1 MTAIPVEHVQ
11 DSHALIA
18 EGRVDLYTLVPSG
31 GVGFI
36 NFKPDNTVTWRGT
49 EFTGL
54 PVTLSGEKKSADI
67 GYSMP
72 KMTVG
77 QPDID
82 LSLFKPMIYDGW
94 LDNAIIT
101 RQTVLTNNLINNVNI
116 KETRTYRVKR
126 VEQYSR
132 TQVVLQLA
140 TLSDSLGFMMPYR
153 QYLPPAFP
161 SVKL

>member
-1 MTAIPVEHVQ
+1 MQAIPTEHVT
-11 DSHALIA
+11 DSHQLVG
-18 EGRVDLYTLVPSG
+18 EGRVDLFSLTPAG
-31 GVGFI
+31 GSATVH
-36 NFKPDNTVTWRGT
+36 FKADNTVTYRT
-49 EFTGL
+49 VIYNGL
-54 PVTLSGEKKSADI
+54 PLQLSGERRNSDQ
-67 GYSMP
+67 GLSMP
-72 KMTVG
+72 KLTVG

-94 LDNAIIT
+94 LDNAIIV
-101 RQTVLTNNLINNVNI
+101 RQIVLTNNMIANVNI
-116 KETRTYRVKR
+116 KELRTYRVKR

-132 TQVVLQLA
+132 TQIILQLA